1 MMHHSP
7 MRDDVDFPG
16 FVVDFPKGVCEK
28 VGCSGRSVICLAP
41 QTFCQSS
48 AMPNLDI
55 ETRGKIALLT
65 LNRPERRNAIDDA
78 TIEAIERFF
87 TRPPASVKA
96 VVLRAAGPHFCAGL
110 DLQEHYDLNRGP
122 VEFMRMCQNW
132 HRAFDA
138 MQFGSIPIIA
148 ALKGAVVGGG
158 LEIAAATHVRVA
170 EKSTFFALPEGQ
182 RGVFTGGGATVRVA
196 RIMTPARMIDMMIA
210 ARTYDAQR
218 GYDVGLA
225 HEIVENGEGEKR
237 AIAIAEAAAEHYD
250 VTNFAILTGISRI
263 NDMSTT
269 DGLFAESLL
278 AGMVM
283 TNPDLRPSLE
293 KFFARKAPRLEPK
306 G

>member
-1 MMHHSP
+1 MTH
-7 MRDDVDFPG
+7 
-16 FVVDFPKGVCEK
+16 
-28 VGCSGRSVICLAP
+28 I
-41 QTFCQSS
+41 
-48 AMPNLDI
+48 DI
-55 ETRGKIALLT
+55 ETRGKIAILT
-65 LNRPERRNAIDDA
+65 LNRPEKRNALDEA
-78 TIEAIERFF
+78 TIGEIDRFF
-87 TRPPASVKA
+87 DRPPTNVRA
-96 VVLRAAGPHFCAGL
+96 VVLRAEGPHFCAGL
-110 DLQEHYDLNRGP
+110 DLAEHYELNRTP
-122 VEFMRMCQNW
+122 VEFMRMCQAW
-132 HRAFDA
+132 HRAFDK
-138 MQFGSIPIIA
+138 MQFGSIPVIA

-158 LEIAAATHVRVA
+158 LELAAASHVRVA

-210 ARTYDAQR
+210 ARTYDVQR
-218 GYDVGLA
+218 GYDCGLA
-225 HEIVENGEGEKR
+225 HEIAENGEGEAR

-250 VTNFAILTGISRI
+250 VTNFGILTGISRI

-293 KFFARKAPRLEPK
+293 AFFAKQAPRLEPK

>member
-1 MMHHSP
+1 
-7 MRDDVDFPG
+7 
-16 FVVDFPKGVCEK
+16 
-28 VGCSGRSVICLAP
+28 
-41 QTFCQSS
+41 
-48 AMPNLDI
+48 MPNIDI
-55 ETRGKIALLT
+55 EMRGKVAVLT
-65 LNRPERRNAIDDA
+65 LNRPDRRNALDDA
-78 TIEAIERFF
+78 TLLEIDRFF
-87 TRPPASVKA
+87 DRPDGAIRA
-96 VVLRAAGPHFCAGL
+96 VVLQAEGAHFCAGL
-110 DLQEHYDLNRGP
+110 DLREQYEKNRSP

-132 HRAFDA
+132 HRAFDK

-158 LEIAAATHVRVA
+158 LELAAATHVRVA
-170 EKSTFFALPEGQ
+170 ERSTFFALPEGQ

-210 ARTYDAQR
+210 ARTYDVQR

-225 HEIVENGEGEKR
+225 HEIVEDGEGAAR
-237 AIAIAEAAAEHYD
+237 AFAIAAAAAEHYD
-250 VTNFAILTGISRI
+250 VTNFGILTGISRI

-293 KFFARKAPRLEPK
+293 KFFAKQAPRLEPK

>member
-1 MMHHSP
+1 LII
-7 MRDDVDFPG
+7 R
-16 FVVDFPKGVCEK
+16 KL
-28 VGCSGRSVICLAP
+28 GRSTGCVTGFSFRLYA
-41 QTFCQSS
+41 SLS
-48 AMPNLDI
+48 AASDFTMPNLEI

-78 TIEAIERFF
+78 TIEQIERFF
-87 TRPPASVKA
+87 TRPPQSVRA
-96 VVLRAAGPHFCAGL
+96 VVLRAAGDHFCAGL

-138 MQFGSIPIIA
+138 MQFGSIPVIA

-210 ARTYDAQR
+210 ARTYDVQR
-218 GYDVGLA
+218 GYEVGLA

-293 KFFARKAPRLEPK
+293 TFFAKKAPRLEPK

>member
-1 MMHHSP
+1 MTCHHLGPGVPLVTPSLDSTLDEMKP
-7 MRDDVDFPG
+7 MA
-16 FVVDFPKGVCEK
+16 KLE
-28 VGCSGRSVICLAP
+28 
-41 QTFCQSS
+41 
-48 AMPNLDI
+48 I

-65 LNRPERRNAIDDA
+65 LNRPQRRNAIDDE
-78 TIEAIERFF
+78 TIEEIEQFF
-87 TRPPASVKA
+87 ARPPQTVRA
-96 VVLRAAGPHFCAGL
+96 VVLRAVGEHFCAGL
-110 DLQEHYDLNRGP
+110 DLQEHYDLHRGP

-138 MQFGSIPIIA
+138 MQFGSIPVIA

-170 EKSTFFALPEGQ
+170 ERSTFFALPEGQ

-196 RIMTPARMIDMMIA
+196 RIMGPGRMIDMMIA
-210 ARTYDAQR
+210 ARTYDVERAFQ
-218 GYDVGLA
+218 VGLC
-225 HEIVENGEGEKR
+225 HEIVENGAGEAR
-237 AIAIAEAAAEHYD
+237 AIAIAEAAAEHYN

-283 TNPDLRPSLE
+283 TNPELRPSLE
-293 KFFARKAPRLEPK
+293 RFFAKKAPRLEPK
-306 G
+306 D

>member
-1 MMHHSP
+1 
-7 MRDDVDFPG
+7 
-16 FVVDFPKGVCEK
+16 
-28 VGCSGRSVICLAP
+28 
-41 QTFCQSS
+41 
-48 AMPNLDI
+48 MPLLDI
-55 ETRGKIALLT
+55 ERRNKIAILT
-65 LNRPERRNAIDDA
+65 LNRPDRRNALNEAAIDEID
-78 TIEAIERFF
+78 RFF
-87 TRPPASVKA
+87 DRPDPGIKA
-96 VVLRAAGPHFCAGL
+96 VVLRAAGDHFCAGL

-122 VEFMRMCQNW
+122 VEFMRMCQGW
-132 HRAFDA
+132 HRAFDK
-138 MQFGSIPIIA
+138 MQFGSIPVIA

-196 RIMTPARMIDMMIA
+196 RIITPARLIDMMIA

-218 GYDVGLA
+218 GFDVGLA
-225 HEIVENGEGEKR
+225 HEIVDNGEGEAR

-250 VTNFAILTGISRI
+250 VTNFGILTGIWRI

-269 DGLFAESLL
+269 DGLFTESLI

-293 KFFARKAPRLEPK
+293 KFFAKKAPRLEP
-306 G
+306 GA

>member
-1 MMHHSP
+1 M
-7 MRDDVDFPG
+7 
-16 FVVDFPKGVCEK
+16 
-28 VGCSGRSVICLAP
+28 A
-41 QTFCQSS
+41 
-48 AMPNLDI
+48 DI
-55 ETRGKIALLT
+55 EIEMRGKIAILT
-65 LNRPERRNAIDDA
+65 LNRPALRNALDEA
-78 TIEAIERFF
+78 AIEVLDRFF
-87 TRPPASVKA
+87 DRPDPAVRA

-110 DLQEHYDLNRGP
+110 DLREHYEKNRSP
-122 VEFMRMCQNW
+122 VEFMRMCQAW
-132 HRAFDA
+132 HRAFDK

-158 LEIAAATHVRVA
+158 LELAAATHVRVA
-170 EKSTFFALPEGQ
+170 ERSTFFALPEGQ

-196 RIMTPARMIDMMIA
+196 RIMSPARMIDMMIA
-210 ARTYDAQR
+210 ARTYDVER
-218 GYDVGLA
+218 GYQSGLA
-225 HEIVENGEGEKR
+225 HEIVEEGEGEAR

-250 VTNFAILTGISRI
+250 VTNFGILTGISRI

-293 KFFARKAPRLEPK
+293 KFFAKQAPRLEPK

>member
-1 MMHHSP
+1 
-7 MRDDVDFPG
+7 
-16 FVVDFPKGVCEK
+16 
-28 VGCSGRSVICLAP
+28 
-41 QTFCQSS
+41 
-48 AMPNLDI
+48 MPNIDI

-87 TRPPASVKA
+87 TRPPRNVRA
-96 VVLRAAGPHFCAGL
+96 VVLRAAGEHFCAGL

-210 ARTYDAQR
+210 ARTYDVQR
-218 GYDVGLA
+218 GYEVGLA
-225 HEIVENGEGEKR
+225 HEIVENGEGEAR

-250 VTNFAILTGISRI
+250 ITNFAILTGISRI

>member
-1 MMHHSP
+1 M
-7 MRDDVDFPG
+7 
-16 FVVDFPKGVCEK
+16 
-28 VGCSGRSVICLAP
+28 A
-41 QTFCQSS
+41 
-48 AMPNLDI
+48 NLEI

-78 TIEAIERFF
+78 TIEAIEAFF
-87 TRPPASVKA
+87 TRPPAGVKA
-96 VVLRAAGPHFCAGL
+96 VVLRAAGEHFCAGL
-110 DLQEHYDLNRGP
+110 DLQEHYDKNRGP

-138 MQFGSIPIIA
+138 MQFGGLPVIA

-196 RIMTPARMIDMMIA
+196 RIMGPSRMIDMMIA
-210 ARTYDAQR
+210 ARTYDVQR
-218 GYDVGLA
+218 GFDVGLA
-225 HEIVENGEGEKR
+225 HEIVENGQAEAR

-250 VTNFAILTGISRI
+250 VTNFAIITGISRI

-269 DGLFAESLL
+269 DGLFTESLL

-293 KFFARKAPRLEPK
+293 TFFAKKAPRLEPK

>member
-1 MMHHSP
+1 
-7 MRDDVDFPG
+7 
-16 FVVDFPKGVCEK
+16 
-28 VGCSGRSVICLAP
+28 
-41 QTFCQSS
+41 
-48 AMPNLDI
+48 MPSIDI
-55 ETRGKIALLT
+55 EIRNKVAILT
-65 LNRPERRNAIDDA
+65 LNRPDRRNALDEAMIETID
-78 TIEAIERFF
+78 RFF
-87 TRPPASVKA
+87 DSPPAKVRA
-96 VVLRAAGPHFCAGL
+96 VVLRTSGAHFCAGL

-122 VEFMRMCQNW
+122 VEFMRMCQKW
-132 HRAFDA
+132 HRAFDK
-138 MQFGSIPIIA
+138 MQFGSIPVIG

-170 EKSTFFALPEGQ
+170 EPSTFFALPEGQ

-225 HEIVENGEGEKR
+225 HELVGEGEADAR
-237 AIAIAEAAAEHYD
+237 ALAIAEAAAEHYD
-250 VTNFAILTGISRI
+250 VTNFGILTGISRI

-293 KFFARKAPRLEPK
+293 TFFAKKAPRLEPK
-306 G
+306 

>member
-1 MMHHSP
+1 MASI
-7 MRDDVDFPG
+7 
-16 FVVDFPKGVCEK
+16 E
-28 VGCSGRSVICLAP
+28 
-41 QTFCQSS
+41 
-48 AMPNLDI
+48 I
-55 ETRGKIALLT
+55 ETRGKVAILT
-65 LNRPERRNAIDDA
+65 LNRPDRRNALDESMIGEFD
-78 TIEAIERFF
+78 RFF
-87 TRPPASVKA
+87 DRPDPAIRA
-96 VVLRAAGPHFCAGL
+96 VVLRAEGPHFCAGL
-110 DLQEHYDLNRGP
+110 DLREHYELNRSP
-122 VEFMRMCQNW
+122 VEFMRMCQGW
-132 HRAFDA
+132 HRAFDK

-158 LEIAAATHVRVA
+158 LELAAATHVRVA
-170 EKSTFFALPEGQ
+170 ERSTFFALPEGQ

-210 ARTYDAQR
+210 ARTYDVQR

-225 HEIVENGEGEKR
+225 HEIVEEGEGDAR
-237 AIAIAEAAAEHYD
+237 AFAIAEAAAEHYD
-250 VTNFAILTGISRI
+250 VTNFGILTGISRI

-293 KFFARKAPRLEPK
+293 TFFAKQAPRLEPK

>member
-1 MMHHSP
+1 M
-7 MRDDVDFPG
+7 
-16 FVVDFPKGVCEK
+16 
-28 VGCSGRSVICLAP
+28 
-41 QTFCQSS
+41 
-48 AMPNLDI
+48 
-55 ETRGKIALLT
+55 
-65 LNRPERRNAIDDA
+65 
-78 TIEAIERFF
+78 
-87 TRPPASVKA
+87 
-96 VVLRAAGPHFCAGL
+96 
-110 DLQEHYDLNRGP
+110 
-122 VEFMRMCQNW
+122 
-132 HRAFDA
+132 
-138 MQFGSIPIIA
+138 
-148 ALKGAVVGGG
+148 GGG

-218 GYDVGLA
+218 GYEVGLA

-283 TNPDLRPSLE
+283 TNPDFAPALRNFSPRRRRASNPRAE
-293 KFFARKAPRLEPK
+293 KSHAFLLALARRRDYLSRVA
-306 G
+306 GVV

>member
-1 MMHHSP
+1 M
-7 MRDDVDFPG
+7 
-16 FVVDFPKGVCEK
+16 
-28 VGCSGRSVICLAP
+28 A
-41 QTFCQSS
+41 
-48 AMPNLDI
+48 DI
-55 ETRGKIALLT
+55 EIEKRGKIAILT
-65 LNRPERRNAIDDA
+65 LNRPAFRNALDEAAIDVLD
-78 TIEAIERFF
+78 RFF
-87 TRPPASVKA
+87 DRPDPAVRA
-96 VVLRAAGPHFCAGL
+96 VVLRTSGPHFCAGL
-110 DLQEHYDLNRGP
+110 DLREHYEKNRSP
-122 VEFMRMCQNW
+122 VEFMRMCQAW
-132 HRAFDA
+132 HRAFDK

-158 LEIAAATHVRVA
+158 LELAAATHVRVA
-170 EKSTFFALPEGQ
+170 ERSTFFALPEGQ

-210 ARTYDAQR
+210 ARTYDVDR
-218 GYDVGLA
+218 GYQCGLA
-225 HEIVENGEGEKR
+225 HEIAEEGEGDAR

-250 VTNFAILTGISRI
+250 VTNFGILTGISLI

-293 KFFARKAPRLEPK
+293 KFFAKQAPRLEPK